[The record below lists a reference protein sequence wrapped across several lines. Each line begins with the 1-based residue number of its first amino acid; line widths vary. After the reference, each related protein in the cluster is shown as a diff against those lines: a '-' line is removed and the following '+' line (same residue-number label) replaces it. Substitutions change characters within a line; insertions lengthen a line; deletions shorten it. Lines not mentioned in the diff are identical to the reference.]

1 MERLQELLSAPATG
15 AAVNVPHH
23 RSLTAALDW
32 SYELLDTDEKALFA
46 RVSVFSG
53 SFTSEGVEEVCGGF
67 PTQRSLDDL
76 VTSLVHKSLVVAER
90 SPVEPRF
97 RLLLVV
103 KAFAESKLSP
113 DDATILEERY
123 VDRYRNLASLAREG
137 LKGSETGYWLDL
149 IAAEYDDFSNA
160 MDRAGG
166 PDRLEI
172 LAGLRRF
179 WLLRG
184 HWSEGLT
191 RMRAAV
197 EELAPSP
204 VEPWIQTVIGVGAL
218 AQAKGDYKLAEK
230 MYRQGLEAAAEAG
243 LIEQEGYAENA
254 IAMIALQQGSQD
266 AARSHFEASLR
277 LLKESGAHW
286 ATAGVL
292 NNLGALA
299 QSEGDLASAR
309 DLYQEALDTAKR
321 LGDLSSAA
329 ICLNNLAEIAQGRDD
344 LAEANNLLTESLQIA
359 RGLEDRHAI
368 AVALNN
374 LGITESAG
382 GDTEGA
388 EEHFREGIKVAAEIA
403 DEQAVRTGLEGLAAT
418 ATAMGD
424 QERASTLRGAASRLA
439 SPVVSG
445 DQPVID
451 LGLDEDAFARGAGM
465 GLDEAVTFALQG
477 PGSRLPRR

>member
-1 MERLQELLSAPATG
+1 
-15 AAVNVPHH
+15 
-23 RSLTAALDW
+23 
-32 SYELLDTDEKALFA
+32 
-46 RVSVFSG
+46 
-53 SFTSEGVEEVCGGF
+53 
-67 PTQRSLDDL
+67 
-76 VTSLVHKSLVVAER
+76 
-90 SPVEPRF
+90 
-97 RLLLVV
+97 
-103 KAFAESKLSP
+103 
-113 DDATILEERY
+113 
-123 VDRYRNLASLAREG
+123 
-137 LKGSETGYWLDL
+137 
-149 IAAEYDDFSNA
+149 
-160 MDRAGG
+160 
-166 PDRLEI
+166 
-172 LAGLRRF
+172 
-179 WLLRG
+179 
-184 HWSEGLT
+184 
-191 RMRAAV
+191 
-197 EELAPSP
+197 
-204 VEPWIQTVIGVGAL
+204 
-218 AQAKGDYKLAEK
+218 
-230 MYRQGLEAAAEAG
+230 
-243 LIEQEGYAENA
+243 
-254 IAMIALQQGSQD
+254 
-266 AARSHFEASLR
+266 
-277 LLKESGAHW
+277 
-286 ATAGVL
+286 
-292 NNLGALA
+292 
-299 QSEGDLASAR
+299 
-309 DLYQEALDTAKR
+309 